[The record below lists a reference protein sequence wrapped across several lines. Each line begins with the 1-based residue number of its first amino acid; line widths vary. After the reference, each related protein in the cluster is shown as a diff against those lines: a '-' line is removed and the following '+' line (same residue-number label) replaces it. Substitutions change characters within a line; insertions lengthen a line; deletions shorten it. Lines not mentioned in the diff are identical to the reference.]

1 VAHVIGEHRHS
12 LRISCGRKIC
22 KRDFPVPPRR
32 PPPTI
37 PASQSATAVIIL
49 PWLFSVHEYADRDL
63 SIICPRHQG
72 ASSISDSTMAPKRP
86 LEDDADS
93 PKPKKHRTGFK
104 IGPDNLP
111 DGTHRRK
118 GTYFPPPPCLESELT
133 SRQY

>member
-1 VAHVIGEHRHS
+1 VAHVIGEYRHS

-22 KRDFPVPPRR
+22 KRELPGTAPPAAPHNPCKSDSNRCHYFALAFQCPR
-32 PPPTI
+32 
-37 PASQSATAVIIL
+37 
-49 PWLFSVHEYADRDL
+49 YADTDL

-72 ASSISDSTMAPKRP
+72 TSGISDSTMAPKRP

-93 PKPKKHRTGFK
+93 PKPKKHRTGFR

-133 SRQY
+133 SRQ